1 MKLGCNLYVVHTRTL
16 KQALNHGL
24 VLKTLHEMVKSN
36 KKAWMKDYIHTN
48 NDLKRKAKNN
58 IETNFCLT

>member
-1 MKLGCNLYVVHTRTL
+1 MKLGCNLHVVYTRTL

-36 KKAWMKDYIHTN
+36 QKACMKDYIHTN
-48 NDLKRKAKNN
+48 NDSKRKAKNN

>member
-1 MKLGCNLYVVHTRTL
+1 
-16 KQALNHGL
+16 
-24 VLKTLHEMVKSN
+24 MVKSN

>member
-1 MKLGCNLYVVHTRTL
+1 M
-16 KQALNHGL
+16 

-36 KKAWMKDYIHTN
+36 QKAWMKDYIHTN

>member
-1 MKLGCNLYVVHTRTL
+1 MKLGCNLYVVYTRTL

-36 KKAWMKDYIHTN
+36 QKAWMKDYIHTN